1 MENRYDDIIG
11 LPHHR
16 SQNRPSM
23 PIENRA
29 AQFAPFA
36 ALSGHDEAIEETA
49 RLTTSKIEITEEEK
63 SEIARLLEL
72 SLTRSLAVRISYFVK
87 DRNKNGGE
95 YKEVECKVS
104 KIDSYEKI
112 IILES
117 GLQIDLDDILWVR

>member
-16 SQNRPSM
+16 SQNRPPM

-63 SEIARLLEL
+63 SEIARLLDF
-72 SLTRSLAVRISYFVK
+72 SLTRSLAVKISYFVK
-87 DRNKNGGE
+87 DQNKNGGE
-95 YKEVECKVS
+95 YNEVESTVS
-104 KIDSYEKI
+104 KIDSFDKI
-112 IILES
+112 IILEN